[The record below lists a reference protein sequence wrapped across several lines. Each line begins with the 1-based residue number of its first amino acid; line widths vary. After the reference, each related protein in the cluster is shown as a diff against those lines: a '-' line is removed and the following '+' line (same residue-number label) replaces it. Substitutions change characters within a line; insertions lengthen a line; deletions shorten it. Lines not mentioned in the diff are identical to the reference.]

1 MILPNERVT
10 YKLWHE
16 DDDLLVVVKPPN
28 RVTQPG
34 VGHDH
39 DSLLNG
45 LFVAYADRL
54 RNLGAPRDY
63 GLVHRLDRE
72 TSGLLVVALSAR
84 AYDALRTA
92 FAERKV
98 RKFYWAVTNRAPG
111 EHDGIIRFNIEELV
125 ERDSRWTTR
134 KVARIVRAGDAGKTA
149 LTAYRVLDHSPAAA
163 LIEAR
168 PVTGRLHQVRAHL
181 SAIGATVLGDELYGP
196 RSAKAGSGR
205 LALHA
210 HRLAF
215 EHPVTG
221 EPIDVRTPWPADLK
235 ALLRR
240 AGLRRPDLDHERP
253 GDAVGEEETGVGQ

>member
-1 MILPNERVT
+1 VITPNERVT

-16 DDDLLVVVKPPN
+16 DDDLLVVGKPPN

-34 VGHDH
+34 VGHED

-45 LFVAYADRL
+45 LFVNYGERL

-72 TSGLLVVALSAR
+72 TSGVLVVALSAR
-84 AYDALRTA
+84 AYDGLRAA
-92 FAERKV
+92 FAGRKV
-98 RKFYWAVTNRAPG
+98 RKFYWAVTNRAPS
-111 EHDGIIRFNIEELV
+111 EHDGVIRFNIEELV
-125 ERDSRWTTR
+125 ERESRWTSR
-134 KVARIVRAGDAGKTA
+134 KLARVVRSGDAGKPA
-149 LTAYRVLDHSPAAA
+149 LTAYRVLDQNPSAA

-215 EHPVTG
+215 DHPMTG
-221 EPIDVRTPWPADLK
+221 EPIDVRTPYPADLK

-240 AGLRRPDLDHERP
+240 AGLRRPDLAHEAP
-253 GDAVGEEETGVGQ
+253 GDAVGEEETGIGQ